1 MKAVIVKPKMKNEA
15 AFEMK
20 ALMAMATITKQ
31 KQSTCD
37 VKRKQKTKMLS
48 CECRRLIVV
57 ECFFLQIVRMGE
69 MNAKRCIQCSFA
81 FKCEKSNISSFSS
94 RELFFLGVC
103 FNCKI
108 YIYINIKT
116 CYL

>member
-1 MKAVIVKPKMKNEA
+1 MKAAFVKPKIKNEA

-20 ALMAMATITKQ
+20 VLMAMATITKQ

-48 CECRRLIVV
+48 CECQRLIVV

-69 MNAKRCIQCSFA
+69 MNAKRRIQCSLP
-81 FKCEKSNISSFSS
+81 SNAKKATSHHFRQESCVFFGC
-94 RELFFLGVC
+94 LFQL
-103 FNCKI
+103 
-108 YIYINIKT
+108 
-116 CYL
+116 